1 MFLIVCSFKNNG
13 TNCVD
18 GYYLL
23 NKEKEIIH
31 TKTEGVQL
39 IYYDSKTNSI
49 NEVDNIGIYI
59 NSWNNNKYIQC
70 YIYQNETEYSVI
82 EKLTLTEGNDENTV
96 QFYINNEE
104 PYLYLGKNGESKT
117 FESLQ
122 LNSNIT
128 ISSNFLIRNSFKNVF
143 SFDNSIDYY
152 AIRHTDLYSIQFK
165 DRVNGKMKNKFILLF
180 I

>member
-1 MFLIVCSFKNNG
+1 MIACSFKNNG
-13 TNCVD
+13 TSCVD

-31 TKTEGVQL
+31 TKTEGVRL
-39 IYYDSKTNSI
+39 IYYDSKTNSL
-49 NEVDNIGIYI
+49 NEIDNIGIYI
-59 NSWNNNKYIQC
+59 NSWNNNTYIQC
-70 YIYQNETEYSVI
+70 YIYQKEFVYSVTK
-82 EKLTLTEGNDENTV
+82 KLTLTEGNDENTV

-117 FESLQ
+117 FEFLQ

-128 ISSNFLIRNSFKNVF
+128 ISSNFLIRNSLKNIF

-152 AIRHTDLYSIQFK
+152 AIRHSDLYSIQFNDTVK
-165 DRVNGKMKNKFILLF
+165 GKMKNKFILLF